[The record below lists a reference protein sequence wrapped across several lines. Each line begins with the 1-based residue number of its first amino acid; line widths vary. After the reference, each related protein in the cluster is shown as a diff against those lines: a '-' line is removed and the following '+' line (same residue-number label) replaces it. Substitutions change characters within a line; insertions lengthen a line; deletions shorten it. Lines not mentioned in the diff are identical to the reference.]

1 MLGGVAVEN
10 SKPGE
15 YMVRYRSGQDLLE
28 KTPTFYQQVMR
39 DRLNKQFNR
48 AYRYIEVLY
57 DGHNPY
63 IEAIRNNMTHLMRI
77 IETGDW
83 SLLRR
88 KPAVFVGIAQ
98 AVHDIEK
105 LVARQLAAFSGAS
118 VRSDDTLLMP
128 V

>member
-1 MLGGVAVEN
+1 
-10 SKPGE
+10 
-15 YMVRYRSGQDLLE
+15 MVRYRSGKDLLE

-57 DGHNPY
+57 DGYNPY
-63 IEAIRNNMTHLMRI
+63 VDAIRINMTHLMRI

-88 KPAVFVGIAQ
+88 EPAVFVGIAQ
-98 AVHDIEK
+98 AVHDIEL
-105 LVARQLAAFSGAS
+105 LVARQLSAFSGAR
-118 VRSDDTLLMP
+118 VQPDDTLLMP